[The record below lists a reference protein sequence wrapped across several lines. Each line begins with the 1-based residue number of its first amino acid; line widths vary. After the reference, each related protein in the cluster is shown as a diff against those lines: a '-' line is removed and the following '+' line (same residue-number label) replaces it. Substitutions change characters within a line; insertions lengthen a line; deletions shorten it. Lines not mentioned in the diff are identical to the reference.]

1 MENTVAKNSYP
12 GLLQSLGIT
21 ALLLGGMIAFIP
33 VMMVLDKWVGQEIAM
48 LLYYLLAMGVPLCVI
63 LLIRKSVIGT
73 LAIPFRT
80 DHLKAAPYIV
90 AATVAL
96 LAGIVSP
103 LGSLIP
109 MPESIQKAFAEVVG
123 QTGFSAFLLMVVAAP
138 LIEETIFRGIM
149 LDGLL
154 KRYSPTVAILISSV
168 LFGLVHLNPW
178 QFITGLII
186 GGFSGWIYY
195 RSGRLFY
202 SVICH
207 AAANLSG
214 FVLRYFV
221 DPELMM
227 SQSTAEMYG
236 GPLWLLLAVVGSL
249 VVFGVSTLVLH
260 RLFPPISEL
269 PCAQSAPE
277 TVNFPN

>member
-1 MENTVAKNSYP
+1 MENTVAKKSYP
-12 GLLQSLGIT
+12 SLLQSLGIT

-33 VMMVLDKWVGQEIAM
+33 VIMVLDKWVGQEIAM

-63 LLIRKSVIGT
+63 LLIRKSVIGK

-80 DHLKAAPYIV
+80 DHLKATPYVV

-103 LGSLIP
+103 LGNLIP

-154 KRYSPTVAILISSV
+154 KRYSPAVAILISSV

-260 RLFPPISEL
+260 RLFPQVPDSSY
-269 PCAQSAPE
+269 AQPVFDVQSPS
-277 TVNFPN
+277 